1 MSGEFSNVI
10 VGCIVLGAALY
21 SVWRLGP
28 ALMRQWIL
36 SRLSRAFPSLA
47 GRSAKSGCEAC
58 GNCAPSPPKT
68 SSPLHFVPPSK
79 LRR

>member
-1 MSGEFSNVI
+1 MSGELSNVI
-10 VGCIVLGAALY
+10 VGCSVAGAALY

-28 ALMRQWIL
+28 AAMRQWLLAQL
-36 SRLSRAFPSLA
+36 SRVFPSLA

-58 GNCAPSPPKT
+58 GNCVPSPKA